1 MLGAETLGL
10 FHLLPPLFPAA
21 PLGRCTWSNLAC
33 GVCGVSGV
41 GLELEV
47 GRERARPKG
56 RECLGSG
63 EATPGRRAWED
74 RGRFSQA
81 GPKEKPE

>member
-1 MLGAETLGL
+1 M
-10 FHLLPPLFPAA
+10 
-21 PLGRCTWSNLAC
+21 
-33 GVCGVSGV
+33 
-41 GLELEV
+41 EV
-47 GRERARPKG
+47 GRERVRPKG
-56 RECLGSG
+56 RECLGTG